1 MTGFEAGLLIAL
13 VAIIG
18 IIIYLIVDNVL
29 TGKPKRRNKKEDT
42 DGQV

>member
-18 IIIYLIVDNVL
+18 IIIYLIVDNVS
-29 TGKPKRRNKKEDT
+29 TSKPKRRDKKEDT
-42 DGQV
+42 DGQL